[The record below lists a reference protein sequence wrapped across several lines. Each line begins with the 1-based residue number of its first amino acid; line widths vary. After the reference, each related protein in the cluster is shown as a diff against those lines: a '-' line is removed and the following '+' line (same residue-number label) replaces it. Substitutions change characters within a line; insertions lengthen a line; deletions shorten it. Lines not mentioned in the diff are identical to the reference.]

1 GDRKAMLDPFLPEN
15 PDDIERLKTVQRGVH
30 QQFIALVKERR
41 GSRLKGP
48 ENDLFSGDFWIAGK
62 AIELGVADSSGDLR
76 STLRRRFGDDV
87 VTPLVS
93 PPRSWFGRA
102 QQGAGFAHWRA
113 PDLAEQFLAAIEDRA
128 IWARYGL

>member
-1 GDRKAMLDPFLPEN
+1 
-15 PDDIERLKTVQRGVH
+15 PDDVERLKAAQRDIH

-41 GSRLKGP
+41 GSRLTGP
-48 ENDLFSGDFWIAGK
+48 ENDLFSGDFWIGRK
-62 AIELGVADSSGDLR
+62 ALELGVADGLGDLR

-93 PPRSWFGRA
+93 PPRSWLGRVP
-102 QQGAGFAHWRA
+102 QGVEFSQLCA
-113 PDLAEQFLAAIEDRA
+113 PGLAEQVLAAIEDRA